1 MANDTAALQSLI
13 DRAAIEDV
21 IRRYSRAID
30 RRDWREVAS
39 CFAVGAYADY
49 GVFVGEID
57 DVIVR
62 IREGVEVFDK
72 TMHLME
78 PRVIELS
85 GDAAR
90 VETYALAY
98 HRRTDG
104 GDEKELLV
112 RLKYLDEFVRDGD
125 EWLIK
130 RRSVEYPLGREDEVV
145 RPKGS
150 ASSEEGV

>member
-1 MANDTAALQSLI
+1 MADDTAAALRSLL

-21 IRRYSRAID
+21 VRRYSRAID

-49 GVFVGEID
+49 GIFAGEID
-57 DVIVR
+57 DVIAR
-62 IREGVEVFDK
+62 IRQGLEAFDK

-78 PRVIELS
+78 PRVVELS
-85 GDAAR
+85 GDTAR

-98 HRRTDG
+98 HRRSDG
-104 GDEKELLV
+104 GEEKELLV

-125 EWLIK
+125 AWLIK
-130 RRSVEYPLGREDEVV
+130 RRSVEFPLGREDEIVL
-145 RPKGS
+145 PKD
-150 ASSEEGV
+150 SE